1 MNSTPTKT
9 GVPVVSQ
16 WLWVAAFV
24 AALTTSALAQ
34 SGDQLVVGV
43 RSQLDRQKNT
53 QNGKLWDGT
62 HLREVP
68 SAPEHSKVYGLLA
81 FQRVSE
87 VNGKLVRPVDEAALK
102 AELIRQLDAHGFQH
116 AGPQRR
122 PDILLTVVYGRSW
135 LPNPYYVK
143 NIDVDMM
150 GPKLPDNP
158 FSAKDDEGN
167 VAVDDPKIAARL
179 MEPGAEEKASRSMLE
194 KLFIMVRAWKNP
206 TNPKE
211 KPTILWVATM
221 FVDDPNHEDLNVIA
235 KRMLEAGAPFF
246 DKEIPDVGVEIV
258 KPLPEGHV
266 KVGTPEVIEHPV
278 TK

>member
-1 MNSTPTKT
+1 MNRRIAAGSRR
-9 GVPVVSQ
+9 
-16 WLWVAAFV
+16 LMWVTLS
-24 AALTTSALAQ
+24 AALSASLSAQ
-34 SGDQLVVGV
+34 SETQLVVGV

-53 QNGKLWDGT
+53 QNGKMWDGT
-62 HLREVP
+62 HLKEVP
-68 SAPEHSKVYGLLA
+68 PAPEHSKVYGLLA

-87 VNGKLVRPVDEAALK
+87 VKGKLATPVDEAALK
-102 AELIRQLDAHGFQH
+102 AELIRQLDSHGFLH

-135 LPNPYYVK
+135 LPNPYYTK
-143 NIDVDMM
+143 NVDVDSMR
-150 GPKLPDNP
+150 PVLEDNP
-158 FSAKDDEGN
+158 FKDVLQTR
-167 VAVDDPKIAARL
+167 VAIDDPKIAARL
-179 MEPGAEEKASRSMLE
+179 MEPGAEEKATRSAIE

-206 TNPKE
+206 TDPKE

-221 FVDDPNHEDLNVIA
+221 FVDDPDHEDLNVIA

-246 DKEIPDVGVEIV
+246 DKEVPDVGVEIV

-266 KVGTPEVIEHPV
+266 KVGAPQVVGSPD